1 MNIFAKASKTKLT
14 FTTKKGLA
22 ILGDLWDLPISN
34 LKTMANEL
42 NRSITAPDDLFSLP
56 NPATAKDSLRLK
68 VILEVVTI
76 REEENKT
83 AAAAGEVDQRR
94 ALLTSLIERKKLE
107 ATSDMSIKDL
117 EKQLKALT

>member
-34 LKTMANEL
+34 LKTMANTL
-42 NRSITAPDDLFSLP
+42 NRSITTPDDLFSLP
-56 NPATAKDSLRLK
+56 NTATAKDSLRLK